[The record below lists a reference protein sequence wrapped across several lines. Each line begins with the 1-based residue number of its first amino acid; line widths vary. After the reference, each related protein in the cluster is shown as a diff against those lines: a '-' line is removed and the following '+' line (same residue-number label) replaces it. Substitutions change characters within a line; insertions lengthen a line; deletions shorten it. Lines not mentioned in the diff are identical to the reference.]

1 MEKPHLTVVSGP
13 RQGMQVLLDVSPF
26 TLGRKTDNTL
36 ALPDPT
42 VSSHHARI
50 VEHIGLYWLEDL
62 GSTNGTYLSPPRG
75 EEFRL
80 EPGRPVLLVEGAR
93 IRLGD
98 RTALQVE
105 GIVASQDEDTRRA
118 LQCLQDVVAARYED
132 LMSLEPA
139 QRQEILDDLR
149 RFEGEIRRLNS
160 EAELVRL
167 ITEMVADLTR
177 TVVCTGLLVGTDLPP
192 VPEEI
197 IDRDPS
203 TRLPSLHNLFLSG
216 LHISPEP
223 PGEEEEKVSQ
233 KKKEKKPR

>member
-1 MEKPHLTVVSGP
+1 MEKPHLTVISGP
-13 RQGMQVLLDVSPF
+13 RQGTQVLLGVSPF

-36 ALPDPT
+36 VLPDPT

-62 GSTNGTYLSPPRG
+62 GSTNGTYFSPPRG

-80 EPGRPVLLVEGAR
+80 EPKRPVLLVEGAR

-105 GIVASQDEDTRRA
+105 GIVTSQDEDTRRA
-118 LQCLQDVVAARYED
+118 LQCLQNIVAARYED

-139 QRQEILDDLR
+139 QRQEILGDLR
-149 RFEGEIRRLNS
+149 RFEDDIRQINS

-167 ITEMVADLTR
+167 VAEMAADLTK
-177 TVVCTGLLVGTDLPP
+177 TVVCGYSAGSLLPSLPENLP
-192 VPEEI
+192 
-197 IDRDPS
+197 DPGS
-203 TRLPSLHNLFLSG
+203 LHLPSLHNLFLSS
-216 LHISPEP
+216 LHGCQEP
-223 PGEEEEKVSQ
+223 PEEE
-233 KKKEKKPR
+233 KEKKPQ